1 MLIALDKYGNITLPG
16 PLRQKLGLDKET
28 YLELSI
34 EDGGVIVLHPVTVQH
49 TVRLNEKGLKKL
61 DEARRS
67 GTGAL
72 PDWLVEDMK
81 NAEAGTDQK
90 VS

>member
-34 EDGGVIVLHPVTVQH
+34 EEGGVIVLHPVTVQR

-72 PDWLVEDMK
+72 PDWLAEDMK
-81 NAEAGTDQK
+81 NAEADTDQK